1 MKIILSL
8 AILCSYLL
16 YISCGIHRDK
26 TKQRVEDS
34 IKANFLKLGMKQED
48 LHKIQVNE
56 VEMICDKQVIARATE
71 NKQYQV
77 DKSIKNLQIDSL
89 MILQHTPDTANKSDE
104 NDDKK
109 NRDDLYRS
117 LKMDNEHLSII
128 QKSLDSLLSAYQN
141 ADTTKMENY
150 KATVHIIWRKMD
162 ARSYIYLDKNFNI
175 IATSAILPN

>member
-1 MKIILSL
+1 MKVMLTL
-8 AILCSYLL
+8 AILCSYFL
-16 YISCGIHRDK
+16 YISCGIHTNK
-26 TKQRVEDS
+26 TKQRIEESV
-34 IKANFLKLGMKQED
+34 KAIFLKSGMKQED

-56 VEMICDKQVIARATE
+56 VEMICDKEVIARATE
-71 NKQYQV
+71 DKQFQV

-89 MILQHTPDTANKSDE
+89 MILQHTPDTANKSNED
-104 NDDKK
+104 NDKK
-109 NRDDLYRS
+109 YLDDLYRS
-117 LKMDNEHLSII
+117 QKMDNEHLSII

-150 KATVHIIWRKMD
+150 KAAVHTIWRKMD